1 MNELVGKVVASV
13 VYADAWNNGITL
25 TFTDGTKLKVKE
37 LMQAGQI
44 GVLLDNEEL
53 QSDWHKELENETDM

>member
-1 MNELVGKVVASV
+1 MNGLVGKTVAIV
-13 VYADAWNNGITL
+13 EYRDAWNNGITL

-44 GVLLDNEEL
+44 GVLLDGEEL
-53 QSDWHKELENETDM
+53 QSDWHKELENE